1 MCHVRIRCTDPVFQ
15 NIRGRSTVVCMANA
29 KTWRKRVAEYRTSG
43 LSAVKF
49 AEGRDFSAH
58 QVWNWAAKFRK
69 EEEAFPTKTD
79 VTPVSAAPAPALLK
93 SSNVRLARL
102 VRVPSQPPP
111 TGKSAATE
119 LSVEILGFRVVVPRG
134 FDRATFTIVL
144 DEIEARGARA
154 ARS

>member
-1 MCHVRIRCTDPVFQ
+1 
-15 NIRGRSTVVCMANA
+15 MANA
-29 KTWRKRVAEYRTSG
+29 KTWRKRVAEYRASG

-58 QVWNWAAKFRK
+58 QVWNWSAKFRK
-69 EEEAFPTKTD
+69 EEEAFPT
-79 VTPVSAAPAPALLK
+79 AAEPAPALVK

-119 LSVEILGFRVVVPRG
+119 LSVEILGIRVVVPRG
-134 FDRATFTIVL
+134 FDRATLTMVL

-154 ARS
+154 ARP